1 MSAPHLTPDEFREQG
16 HRVVDWI
23 ADYWESVDEMPV
35 LAQVQPGDV
44 TASLPDRAAGAAGAA
59 RGRAGGPGRAPRPRA
74 DALAAPTLLRVLPG
88 ELLARRRAGRPALQ
102 RHRRPGDVVGDQ
114 PGRDRARAGRPRPAP
129 PGARPAGLVRA
140 GRPGRGRH
148 PGHRLDRD
156 VHRRPGRAAPRD
168 RWCGPSRRR
177 TRRGLRDLRLHP
189 GPLVAAQGRDDERS
203 RRGRRPLD
211 RRRPG
216 DAGHGRRRAARGDGG
231 RRGRRASG
239 RCWCSRRS
247 GRRPPARSTPRRPS
261 PWSRRST
268 APGCT
273 STPHGRASPR
283 SVPSTAGSTTAS
295 STPTPTSPTRTSG
308 C

>member
-23 ADYWESVDEMPV
+23 ADYWESVDGLPV

-44 TASLPDRAAGAAGAA
+44 TASLPTALPEQPEPLDAVLADLDAA
-59 RGRAGGPGRAPRPRA
+59 PGPRPH
-74 DALAAPTLLRVLPG
+74 ALAAPALLRVLPG
-88 ELLARRRAGRPALQ
+88 ELLPRRRAGRPALQ

-129 PGARPAGLVRA
+129 PGARPAGLVRP

-148 PGHRLDRD
+148 PGHRLHRD

-177 TRRGLRDLRLHP
+177 TGRGLRDLRLHP
-189 GPLVAAQGRDDERS
+189 GPLVAAQGRDDERP
-203 RRGRRPLD
+203 RRERRPLD

-216 DAGHGRRRAARGDGG
+216 DAGHGRRGPARGDGHRRGCRRPAGAGAVGGRYDVHG
-231 RRGRRASG
+231 RR
-239 RCWCSRRS
+239 
-247 GRRPPARSTPRRPS
+247 STRRRPS

-273 STPHGRASPR
+273 STPRGRESPR
-283 SVPSTAGSTTAS
+283 CVPSTAGSTTAS